1 MSEEL
6 RVVSETVL
14 GPQKLPAKTVE
25 RIHRAV
31 GGDGLVEEMILR
43 FIVSRNGARNLLYL
57 PANVAAKVVKRPT
70 DFIRAAKRFCELE
83 LF

>member
-14 GPQKLPAKTVE
+14 GPQKLPRVE

-57 PANVAAKVVKRPT
+57 PANVAVKVVKRPT
-70 DFIRAAKRFCELE
+70 DFIRAAKSFCELE